1 METLN
6 VVSIPNAIIF
16 LYINNKPSFISVMT
30 RKILTYACLIS
41 CCLFMSQLMAMPKIV
56 VKHQNNRDGFAMMNV
71 TNKTTAK
78 LICSV
83 TIDGHKRMFRLN
95 ALRQS
100 KWFTATDKRFNH
112 THFSVWC
119 DYLSLHPKHQNK

>member
-1 METLN
+1 MAKKL
-6 VVSIPNAIIF
+6 
-16 LYINNKPSFISVMT
+16 
-30 RKILTYACLIS
+30 LIYGYLLS
-41 CCLFMSQLMAMPKIV
+41 CFLFMSQLVAMPKIA

-71 TNKTTAK
+71 TNKTTLN

-100 KWFTATDKRFNH
+100 KWFTSTHKGFNH

>member
-1 METLN
+1 METVN
-6 VVSIPNAIIF
+6 IVSIPNSIIF
-16 LYINNKPSFISVMT
+16 IYSFKSSCISAM
-30 RKILTYACLIS
+30 RSKILTYGCLLS
-41 CCLFMSQLMAMPKIV
+41 CCLFISQPMAMPKIV

-71 TNKTTAK
+71 TNKTTAN

-100 KWFTATDKRFNH
+100 KWFTATDKGFNH

-119 DYLSLHPKHQNK
+119 DYLSLHPKHQKK

>member
-1 METLN
+1 MTKKLL
-6 VVSIPNAIIF
+6 IF
-16 LYINNKPSFISVMT
+16 VLFLSV
-30 RKILTYACLIS
+30 Y
-41 CCLFMSQLMAMPKIV
+41 LFMPQLMAMPKIV
-56 VKHQNNRDGFAMMNV
+56 VKHQNNRDGFAIVNV
-71 TNKTTAK
+71 TNKTTLN

-100 KWFTATDKRFNH
+100 KWFTATDKGFNH

-119 DYLSLHPKHQNK
+119 DYLSLHPKHQKK